1 MTFLQLLCSLVIII
15 RIVICLFSGYEEL
28 SLAVRTLQNNEAL
41 RGDKR
46 LFFFGP
52 AADSSHG
59 NHSVADGI
67 IDEWY
72 GKKCVICGADG
83 ATRAHIVS
91 GRVTTDFESFG
102 PPTYSDALDVK
113 SHRNFIPLCGT
124 LGEKGS
130 CHDAF
135 DRFLITIL
143 YNEIAGKYVC
153 YCIAPVKEF
162 TRRDQVHL
170 KELNMHSDHQPYK
183 RLLAWRTRKGFI
195 EHSYWVSGEDVGNL
209 VGIVDL
215 SETAST
221 RPVQGSDSV
230 SIDDGS

>member
-1 MTFLQLLCSLVIII
+1 LSL
-15 RIVICLFSGYEEL
+15 SEYEEL
-28 SLAVRTLQNNEAL
+28 SIAVRTLQNNEAL
-41 RGDKR
+41 RGDTR

-59 NHSVADGI
+59 NHSVADRN

-72 GKKCVICGADG
+72 KKKCVICGAVD

-91 GRVTTDFESFG
+91 GRDTTDFASFG

-113 SHRNFIPLCGT
+113 SSRNFIPLCGT
-124 LGEKGS
+124 LGVPGS

-135 DRFLITIL
+135 DKFLITIL
-143 YNEIAGKYVC
+143 YQELTRKYVC
-153 YCIAPVKEF
+153 YCIAPVHKF
-162 TRRDQVHL
+162 KRRDQLHL
-170 KELNMHSDHQPYK
+170 KELNLHSDHQPYT
-183 RLLAWRTRKGFI
+183 RLLAWRTRKCFI
-195 EHSYWVSGEDVGNL
+195 EHSYWVSGEDVGKL

-221 RPVQGSDSV
+221 R
-230 SIDDGS
+230 